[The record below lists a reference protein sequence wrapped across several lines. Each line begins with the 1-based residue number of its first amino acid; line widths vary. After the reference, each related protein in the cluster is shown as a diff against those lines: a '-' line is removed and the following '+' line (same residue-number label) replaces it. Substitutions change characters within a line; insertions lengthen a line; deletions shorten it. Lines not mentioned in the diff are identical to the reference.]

1 MWACEFGWK
10 EIWEIFNMNTY
21 TSSGQYSGFLAGF
34 ATIALRGASAFD
46 MHRSWR
52 ASALIFYLFNS
63 VI

>member
-1 MWACEFGWK
+1 
-10 EIWEIFNMNTY
+10 MNTY
-21 TSSGQYSGFLAGF
+21 TSSGQYSEFLAGF